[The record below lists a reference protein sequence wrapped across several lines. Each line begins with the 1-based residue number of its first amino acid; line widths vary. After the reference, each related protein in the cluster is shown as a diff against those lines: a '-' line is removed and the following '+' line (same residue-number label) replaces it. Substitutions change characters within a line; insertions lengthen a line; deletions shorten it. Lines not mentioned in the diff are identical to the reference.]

1 MPAPPGTVVL
11 HIGVRWAHAR
21 SVGAFLM
28 KNEAALADQG
38 FGVIDTPS
46 SSWAAELTQP
56 PPAHRTYVGSDHDL
70 LRYPEARIHELADA
84 VASWNGRLVA
94 VCLVARGSDLAV
106 QQYTSELRAG
116 RSRRLSPLLK
126 TLNYVPGL
134 LRWQRVLGVENVV
147 LRAPDMHGVL
157 SSVPMAVA
165 EELDIDTDGLWV
177 PPGSKRLTLNACT
190 AEALRRVNVV
200 LHDIDD
206 ESRAK
211 RLRRRAIATLRSA
224 GQPGDPPLAMGPTA
238 AAQLDATLTSEIADL
253 ESRLQPHELSRVL
266 PRTRYPQQAEIEP
279 RLAEVWRALRSDPR
293 LAAVLPTS
301 SQDVSSQ
308 SDRLR
313 QLCAHLAAA
322 RGREDASPLAAALR
336 AALETTDDFSL
347 VGPSAL
353 ASIPGRLVQYWE
365 PLPLPPYMEPW
376 VQSWRDMGFAS
387 SSALVSREEARDRVG
402 LAMGPRGTRAFDLT
416 IHPAQRSDLFR
427 YAELLLE
434 GGWYVDADHEA
445 LVPHDEVLTWPVQHV
460 LVRRRGR
467 HYPNGFIGAVP
478 HSWVM
483 EAALARSCANVLK
496 SGGQMPTMRS
506 TGPTMFTGVVNE
518 YLDRPDASAVI
529 MPGPAVFGDV
539 LQRIHLDAPYKIVGH
554 WRDA

>member
-38 FGVIDTPS
+38 FGVINTPS
-46 SSWAAELTQP
+46 SSWAEVLTQP
-56 PPAHRTYVGSDHDL
+56 PPAHRTYVGSDHEL
-70 LRYPEARIHELADA
+70 LRYPESRIRQLADA

-94 VCLVARGSDLAV
+94 VCLIARGSDLAV

-147 LRAPDMHGVL
+147 LRAPDMHGAL
-157 SSVPMAVA
+157 SSVPLAVA

-200 LHDIDD
+200 LHDID
-206 ESRAK
+206 EPRAR
-211 RLRRRAIATLRSA
+211 RLRRRAIALLRGAS
-224 GQPGDPPLAMGPTA
+224 QPDDPPLAMRPA
-238 AAQLDATLTSEIADL
+238 AAEQLDATLAHEIPDL
-253 ESRLQPHELSRVL
+253 ESRLQPLELHRVL
-266 PRTRYPQQAEIEP
+266 PRGRYPQQQEFEP
-279 RLAEVWRALRSDPR
+279 RLAEVWRGLRSDPR
-293 LAAVLPTS
+293 LTAVLPAS
-301 SQDVSSQ
+301 SQDVSSHD
-308 SDRLR
+308 DRLR
-313 QLCAHLAAA
+313 QLRTHVATAQGSEEMASLAA
-322 RGREDASPLAAALR
+322 ELR
-336 AALETTDDFSL
+336 SELENTDDFML
-347 VGPSAL
+347 IGPSAPR
-353 ASIPGRLVQYWE
+353 SIPGRLVQYWE
-365 PLPLPPYMEPW
+365 PLPLPPYMVPW
-376 VQSWRDMGFAS
+376 VQSWNDVGFPGS
-387 SSALVSREEARDRVG
+387 SILVSRDEARDLVG
-402 LAMGPRGTRAFDLT
+402 LAIGPKGLRAFDLT
-416 IHPAQRSDLFR
+416 VHPAQRSDLFR
-427 YAELLLE
+427 YADLLMN

-445 LVPHDEVLTWPVQHV
+445 LVPHDEVLTWPVRHV

-467 HYPNGFIGAVP
+467 HYPNGFIGAVRD
-478 HSWVM
+478 SWVM
-483 EAALARSCANVLK
+483 EAALARSCANILR
-496 SGGQMPTMRS
+496 SNGQMPTMKS
-506 TGPTMFTGVVNE
+506 TGPLMFTSVVNE
-518 YLDRPDASAVI
+518 YLARPDASAVI
-529 MPGPAVFGDV
+529 IPGRAAFGNV